1 MPDFTYYE
9 APARSARD
17 LPQKVP
23 GKLHG
28 RDALMAQV
36 YGVLKSN
43 KPVGLY
49 GPAGVGKTS
58 IALML
63 ASAYSELAGGA
74 LWLRVENAPLEELI
88 ARVGR
93 AYFDDEITS
102 AEQPLGMIGAVT
114 TTLSSQKPL
123 IVLDGNHNLNAT
135 SQFISRCAAG
145 LPVMLIA
152 NEALE
157 GWPGVTVS
165 NLETEPAIALLR
177 QFGELPSNGNEDDLD
192 EVASI
197 LDYNPFALR
206 VAAGMMRANK
216 QSPADYL
223 KAFEQIPSS
232 AGASPQLLAM
242 TVAFKSL
249 NPALQGIM
257 LLMGATFTGRASAEL
272 LSSISGAPQETVES
286 VMKMLTDQ
294 GLVDTDSRYNEPYYT
309 LHELA
314 YTFAGTWL
322 RGSGKLEATRQ
333 KVRESLVAY
342 ARKYSM
348 DSPGA
353 YNKLACEMDQMV
365 AMAHWSAEQ
374 GEREP
379 INQVV
384 LQLTQAGDFVS
395 ERGYLYEL
403 LQLRTLSA
411 SHTTAFPAYPA
422 PIAAGS
428 VSDLPFEEG
437 DDDLEDIVE
446 ADAASALPTSAPL
459 VTNPADRLEDELDDD
474 ELDDDEL
481 DDDELEDIVDEDDDE
496 PPLLPEDTGNVEV
509 PVAAPAVAL
518 SPLAKLQAD
527 LRAARQAGDMHREAN
542 LHAQLGDMQAE
553 QGAENEALVHY
564 GDALS
569 AYELLDDKP
578 ATLDTLDKLA
588 TLAAKTDNPGAA
600 VMHATRGIKLAE
612 ELGDEETR
620 MYLLTALGDGQQQAG
635 ESNAAVK
642 AYAQALEI
650 ARTDGDAQNDALL
663 LFKLGYAHLDN
674 SDPDSAA
681 QAWEQA
687 IKLFQAQGKRAYEG
701 KALGGLGTAYGELE
715 RWEEAIR
722 FHTSALYIAREMKDR
737 EEESLQLSYLGYA
750 CTQANKLGEAVT
762 RYRQALHLAYQMDK
776 RSDIVTALVD
786 LARLLTRSRKH
797 LLIAELLVDDGL
809 KADPNNRDLSRL
821 KEKISIDKVA
831 AIGDGVE
838 LLAASGTARDY
849 AANAYKLLDES

>member
-9 APARSARD
+9 APARNARE
-17 LPQKVP
+17 LPHKVP

-36 YGVLKSN
+36 YSALKSN

-49 GPAGVGKTS
+49 GAAGVGKTS

-63 ASAYSELAGGA
+63 ASAYSELPGGA
-74 LWLRVENAPLEELI
+74 LWLRVKDSSLEELI
-88 ARVGR
+88 VRVGR
-93 AYFDDEITS
+93 AFYDNEITS
-102 AEQPLGMIGAVT
+102 AEQPLGMVGAVT
-114 TTLSSQKPL
+114 TTLASQKPL
-123 IVLDGNHNLNAT
+123 IVLDGVHNLNAT

-152 NEALE
+152 NEPLE
-157 GWPGVTVS
+157 GWPGV
-165 NLETEPAIALLR
+165 NIGKLEATPSMDLLR
-177 QFGELPSNGNEDDLD
+177 QFGELAANTSEDDLD

-206 VAAGMMRANK
+206 IAAGMMRANK

-232 AGASPQLLAM
+232 AGASPQLLAL

-257 LLMGATFTGRASAEL
+257 LLMGATFDGSASAEL
-272 LSSISGAPQETVES
+272 LSAISGAPQETVES

-294 GLVDTDSRYNEPYYT
+294 GLVDTDTRYNEPYYT

-322 RGSGKLEATRQ
+322 RGSGKLDSTRE
-333 KVRESLVAY
+333 KVRDSLVAY

-353 YNKLACEMDQMV
+353 HNKLACEMDQIM
-365 AMAHWSAEQ
+365 AMARWSADQ
-374 GEREP
+374 GDREP
-379 INQVV
+379 INQIV
-384 LQLTQAGDFVS
+384 LQLTQAGDFIS

-403 LQLRTLSA
+403 LQLRKLSA
-411 SHTTAFPAYPA
+411 SHTTAFPAYPTPVAAA
-422 PIAAGS
+422 PS
-428 VSDLPFEEG
+428 SDLPFEE

-446 ADAASALPTSAPL
+446 ADEADALPTSVGMVSRPPEDL
-459 VTNPADRLEDELDDD
+459 LEDELDDD
-474 ELDDDEL
+474 
-481 DDDELEDIVDEDDDE
+481 LEDIVDEDEDDE
-496 PPLLPEDTGNVEV
+496 PELLSEDTGNVVV
-509 PVAAPAVAL
+509 PVIPAVPL
-518 SPLAKLQAD
+518 TPLAKLQAD
-527 LRAARQAGDMHREAN
+527 LRTAKQAGDMRREAE
-542 LHAQLGDMQAE
+542 LHSKLGDLQVE
-553 QGAENEALVHY
+553 QGVDTEALVHY

-569 AYELLDDKP
+569 AYELVEDKRGE
-578 ATLDTLDKLA
+578 LETLDKLA
-588 TLAAKTDNPGAA
+588 TLAVKTENTGAA
-600 VMHATRGIKLAE
+600 VMHATRGVKLAE
-612 ELGDEETR
+612 ELGDDESR
-620 MYLLTALGDGQQQAG
+620 MFLLTALGDAQQQAG
-635 ESNAAVK
+635 ESSAAVK
-642 AYAQALEI
+642 AYSQALEI
-650 ARTDGDAQNDALL
+650 ARNDGDSQNDALL

-674 SDPDSAA
+674 SDADAAA
-681 QAWEQA
+681 QSWEQA
-687 IKLFQAQGKRAYEG
+687 VKLFQTQGKRAYEG

-776 RSDIVTALVD
+776 RADIVTAVVD

-797 LLIAELLVDDGL
+797 LSIAELLVDDGL
-809 KADPNNRDLSRL
+809 RVDPNNRDLTRL
-821 KEKISIDKVA
+821 KEKLGVDKVA

-838 LLAASGTARDY
+838 LLPVSGTAKEY
-849 AANAYKLLDES
+849 AANAYKLLEES

>member
-9 APARSARD
+9 APARNARE
-17 LPQKVP
+17 LPHRVP

-28 RDALMAQV
+28 RDAVMAQV

-58 IALML
+58 VALML
-63 ASAYSELAGGA
+63 ASAYSELPGGA
-74 LWLRVENAPLEELI
+74 LWLRVNDSSLDELI
-88 ARVGR
+88 VRVGR
-93 AYFDDEITS
+93 AYFDDEITG

-123 IVLDGNHNLNAT
+123 IVLDGVHNLSAT

-145 LPVMLIA
+145 LPVMLIS
-152 NEALE
+152 NEPLE
-157 GWPGVTVS
+157 GWPGVTLG
-165 NLETEPAIALLR
+165 NLETAPSMDLLR
-177 QFGELPSNGNEDDLD
+177 QFGELAANTSEDDLD

-206 VAAGMMRANK
+206 IAAGMMRAGK

-232 AGASPQLLAM
+232 AGASPQLLAL

-257 LLMGATFTGRASAEL
+257 LLMGATFGGTASAEL
-272 LSSISGAPQETVES
+272 LSAISGAPQETVES

-322 RGSGKLEATRQ
+322 RGSGKLDSTRE

-353 YNKLACEMDQMV
+353 HNKLACEMDQII
-365 AMAHWSAEQ
+365 AMARWSADQ
-374 GEREP
+374 GDREP
-379 INQVV
+379 INQIV

-395 ERGYLYEL
+395 ERGYLHEL
-403 LQLRTLSA
+403 LQLRKSSA

-422 PIAAGS
+422 PAAAS
-428 VSDLPFEEG
+428 ESDLPFEE

-446 ADAASALPTSAPL
+446 ADAAAALPTSAGLAARPPEDL
-459 VTNPADRLEDELDDD
+459 LEDELDDD
-474 ELDDDEL
+474 D
-481 DDDELEDIVDEDDDE
+481 LEDIVDEEDE
-496 PPLLPEDTGNVEV
+496 PDLLPEDTGNVEV
-509 PVAAPAVAL
+509 PVAAVL

-527 LRAARQAGDMHREAN
+527 LRAAKQAGDLRREAD
-542 LHAQLGDMQAE
+542 LHNKLGDLQVE
-553 QGAENEALVHY
+553 QGLETEALVHY

-569 AYELLDDKP
+569 AWELVEDK
-578 ATLDTLDKLA
+578 AGELDTLDKLA
-588 TLAAKTDNPGAA
+588 TLAVKTENTGAA
-600 VMHATRGIKLAE
+600 VMHATRGVRLAA
-612 ELGDEETR
+612 ELGDDETR
-620 MYLLTALGDGQQQAG
+620 MFLLTALGDARQQAG
-635 ESNAAVK
+635 ESNEAVK

-650 ARTDGDAQNDALL
+650 ARNDGDSQNDALL

-674 SDPDSAA
+674 SDADAAA
-681 QAWEQA
+681 QSWEQA
-687 IKLFQAQGKRAYEG
+687 VKLFQAQGKRAYEG

-776 RSDIVTALVD
+776 RADIVTAVVD

-797 LLIAELLVDDGL
+797 LSIAELLVDDGL
-809 KADPNNRDLSRL
+809 KADPNNRDLTRL
-821 KEKISIDKVA
+821 KEKLGLDKVA

-838 LLAASGTARDY
+838 LLPASGTAKEY